1 MIYYFIIYLMF
12 LVVYDHW
19 ATDAVNWQIA
29 YFVAQYLFFTSVAL
43 TEIRRGKYVMI
54 YFMIVILFTTLIIIE
69 LLCVNFSIEQYNR
82 IRSGPPALALTSLV
96 VITFLY
102 LIKEK
107 KWIGLK
113 RISGRG

>member
-1 MIYYFIIYLMF
+1 MIYLFITYLTF

-19 ATDAVNWQIA
+19 ASDAVNWQIA
-29 YFVAQYLFFTSVAL
+29 YFVAQYSFIASMAL

-54 YFMIVILFTTLIIIE
+54 YFVIVILFATLIIIE
-69 LLCVNFSIEQYNR
+69 LLCVNSSIEQYNR

-96 VITFLY
+96 VIAFLY

-107 KWIGLK
+107 KWSGLK
-113 RISGRG
+113 LISGRR